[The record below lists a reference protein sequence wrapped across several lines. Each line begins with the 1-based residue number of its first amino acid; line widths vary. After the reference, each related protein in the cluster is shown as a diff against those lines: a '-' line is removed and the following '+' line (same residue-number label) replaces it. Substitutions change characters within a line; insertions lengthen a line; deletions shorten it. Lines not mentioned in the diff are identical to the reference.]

1 MQTEPDNTA
10 PEGPY
15 KVHLE
20 NVFEGPM
27 DLLIH
32 LIKKNELD
40 IYDIPVALITEQYLE
55 YLKWMKLMNIDFAG
69 EFLVMASTLAQ
80 IKSRMLLPVH
90 EEDDQ
95 EDPRLELTKPI
106 LEYLQMKSAAEQLSD
121 RNLLGDNIFARG
133 AHGQD
138 VLADAQDEY
147 VQIGLFEL
155 IDAFQKILDK
165 IPGEDR
171 MEFTADRISVKD
183 KISQIVDI
191 LEKKGSTTFE
201 ELFSDSPDKGEIIV
215 TFLAILEMMKLALL
229 RAVQHVQTGVLR
241 LFYI

>member
-1 MQTEPDNTA
+1 MQHNSENTA
-10 PEGPY
+10 QDGPY

-20 NVFEGPM
+20 NLFEGPM

-40 IYDIPVALITEQYLE
+40 IYDIPIALITEQYLE
-55 YLKWMKLMNIDFAG
+55 YLSWMKMMNIDFAG

-121 RNLLGDNIFARG
+121 RNLLGENIFVRG
-133 AHGQD
+133 TPD
-138 VLADAQDEY
+138 EKIFSETQDEFI
-147 VQIGLFEL
+147 QIGLFEL

-165 IPGEDR
+165 IPGDDR
-171 MEFTADRISVKD
+171 MEFTADKISVQD
-183 KISQIVDI
+183 KISHIVDI
-191 LEKKGSTTFE
+191 LESKGSTTFD
-201 ELFSDSPDKGEIIV
+201 ELFSDNPDKGEIIV
-215 TFLAILEMMKLALL
+215 TFLAILEMVKLALI
-229 RAVQHVQTGVLR
+229 RIVQHVQSGVLR
-241 LFYI
+241 LFYQ

>member
-1 MQTEPDNTA
+1 MHPEPENTNGD
-10 PEGPY
+10 GPY

-20 NVFEGPM
+20 NLFEGPM

-55 YLKWMKLMNIDFAG
+55 YLSWMKLMNIDFAG

-90 EEDDQ
+90 DEDDQ

-106 LEYLQMKSAAEQLSD
+106 VEYLQMKSAAEQLSD
-121 RNLLGDNIFARG
+121 RSLLGENEFVRG
-133 AHGQD
+133 APD
-138 VLADAQDEY
+138 DKLISDSQDEFI
-147 VQIGLFEL
+147 QIGLFEL

-165 IPGEDR
+165 IPSDDR
-171 MEFTADRISVKD
+171 MQFTADKISVQD

-191 LEKKGSTTFE
+191 LESKGTTTFE
-201 ELFSDSPDKGEIIV
+201 ELFSDTPDKGEIIV
-215 TFLAILEMMKLALL
+215 TFLAILEMVKLALI
-229 RAVQHVQTGVLR
+229 RIVQHVQTGVLR
-241 LFYI
+241 LFYQ

>member
-1 MQTEPDNTA
+1 MQTEPENTA
-10 PEGPY
+10 QDGPY

-20 NVFEGPM
+20 NLFEGPM

-40 IYDIPVALITEQYLE
+40 IYDIPIALITEQYLE

-95 EDPRLELTKPI
+95 EDPRLELTRPI
-106 LEYLQMKSAAEQLSD
+106 VEYLQMKSAAEQLSD

-133 AHGQD
+133 AHGQE

-147 VQIGLFEL
+147 VTIGLFEL

-215 TFLAILEMMKLALL
+215 TFLAILEMMKLALI